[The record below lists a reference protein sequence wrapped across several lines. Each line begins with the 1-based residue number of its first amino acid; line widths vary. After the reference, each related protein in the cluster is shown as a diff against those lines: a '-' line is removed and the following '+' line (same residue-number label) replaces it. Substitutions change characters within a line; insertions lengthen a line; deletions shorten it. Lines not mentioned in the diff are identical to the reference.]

1 MELFLGS
8 PPQTFAESKMG
19 TEKLWKKEEGNEGP
33 RTELKSTGKR
43 ESQSMWGNTEKR
55 VLLILSTG
63 CKKDAY
69 LKVREAYK
77 EAIGRATFVKRRVK
91 RTEAAH
97 FGNFMAKR
105 KRARGGN
112 LWSCKVK

>member
-43 ESQSMWGNTEKR
+43 ESQSM
-55 VLLILSTG
+55 
-63 CKKDAY
+63 
-69 LKVREAYK
+69 
-77 EAIGRATFVKRRVK
+77 
-91 RTEAAH
+91 
-97 FGNFMAKR
+97 
-105 KRARGGN
+105 
-112 LWSCKVK
+112 